1 MDDTLLLYRNAKVGD
16 TSAYDYSAKVFLSGY
31 YYRSQNTA
39 NYMISIGMQNGDK
52 AIAKSGSAPNAY
64 YVLITLDSTDAQ
76 GCTQVLLP
84 PNKVVYCEADSC
96 FYRIVSSTIDNTTVF
111 MHEIYQP
118 YVPFNYHNTSEQIAL
133 KDFTYTAERMGKT
146 PTLTADFYDKECY
159 DNIWDNDTTDPKYR
173 FYDIFTVFRGER
185 YYFKLTPQSQLQ
197 NTDARYKHTINFVS
211 EREKLEHAKMF
222 DVVTTTTPDAPVS
235 DSSKFVFYG
244 TLSEFADRINASLI
258 KEGVTFST
266 TYNGITIFSGYHV
279 EIKIKDGNNGGI
291 DSSMLTKAATV
302 SIENNSILEA
312 LGHLD
317 TDYGVSYYVDGY
329 TIWIAD
335 FEADLTGAGHPAIQY
350 GEENSLLQITRQNVT
365 KNIVT
370 RITGYGSDDN
380 IPYYYPNPCESGFL
394 QADYEK
400 YGEPVKNI
408 YAYGTTIPTSGSVN
422 GDRAIIKGS
431 NGNDGILYEYNG
443 SSWNSV
449 CAVPRGR
456 FFKSVADGKIYS
468 CSTSNGSWSES
479 TSPIARH
486 PYEWVKI
493 NGNVVRAIHL
503 IYISTSTDTS
513 VALPMYADEGDMCYI
528 GRRGSVYRKVYTYTN
543 GAWNNGETPNTSVCY
558 ICNGIMYMYK
568 NSTMSAKSGD
578 YDKFTRLAKSD
589 EFLYGGIIRGVKGVV
604 DKSNSSIKIGNTW
617 YSRTNGVYQY
627 DGSYCF
633 NIVFE
638 QEISDNEQVYTFLD
652 DFYPYIDQ
660 QGGAYRCELA
670 YITINGISLSDAQ
683 SVLFAHRELSF
694 DGVNKIGIII
704 RQRMAINPNR
714 IFYGWHYDA
723 QDDVTVCT
731 HSFGLAIKRNF
742 PAVIV
747 TKDETIRCG
756 AGQMHYGTL
765 IYFRKSDLGM
775 FINIRGVGHAV
786 SSTWYLDPK
795 LGDNYWAWK
804 NECINQFNSFELQ
817 NGDICEEASSVDM
830 NYTTHNFYQ
839 YQSSSKTFTQIA
851 NPYQD
856 GIVGKIVAIYSG
868 RSDIYLHYYNRKWYI
883 NGNATTLAT
892 HGIDTIQSSSYS
904 RGDKI
909 SFEQIKY
916 MQPQK
921 NLMPSIYY
929 NSDAKKRF
937 FDAISYPH
945 TKVRGKSVD
954 RQIGEYY
961 IDSSDILTDRGKV
974 MNSNYES
981 VVNVGYTFENFIDR
995 GHPRTH
1001 VEVIDAIKPSIEDLT
1016 VTVNGVELNAD
1027 MFADFCYDL
1036 LDNDDNWSVWERQ
1049 DEDDSN
1055 LTLKHAHFFAKLRP
1069 LGFNLFTM
1077 AIDEAEMTVNFT
1089 SGCCMACTFKIKV
1102 DKDSKRN
1109 PIALYDNNI
1118 YRRDD
1123 DGVLTYDDAH
1133 LFAAAGTPTRY
1144 SDRQLY
1150 TYSNGAFVEYG
1161 TATQYE
1167 PPRNANDEMI
1177 HFDGDVITSNS
1188 ERDVQDSQNDTTSNY
1203 VWIALEKDV
1212 STFSYPM
1219 PSVSNNMKPVKVS
1232 TTTSNDGDKFVLTHI
1247 KMPLRFVRAAEERLS
1262 KALVEYMSANNA
1274 ELFHYSIKFSR
1285 IFLEESGNTYATD
1298 LNENVKLHIQYADH
1312 ENKSFYVKSYT
1323 YKKVGS
1329 EPLPEISVELRE
1341 NINVARYR
1349 YYNRW
1354 EFNRWD
1360 EEWNEVIREIDP
1372 IIRGV
1377 LGQGNGN
1384 GMSLVNGNM
1393 LSVLSRSLVSRN
1405 GSTMRGI
1412 LNAEGGKVIGNLSV
1426 IRDDGMEM
1434 SVRDIDINVGIDE
1447 ESGLRGKT
1455 KNLLTDLGIL
1465 EFDETRSYEV
1475 DEMVVHNN
1483 RLMRFTQK
1491 KTAGEW
1497 DATKA
1502 TNDSVTNC
1510 LFRALGVQEY
1520 DEQRTTPYTKGAKF
1534 FRNSKIYKVD
1544 TEFTPMVSGTPVSET
1559 VFTRSATQLEIVEAF
1574 AGADAT
1580 ATLQA
1585 DIERL
1590 SKSVNNLNTQ
1600 ILDENSGLAT
1610 VVNNVNN
1617 AVNALATAL
1626 QTDNVGSKATQ
1637 TAASGVNTAIAGA
1650 NVDDVYN
1657 KMLTFIA
1664 KSVWGQLVD
1673 DIHSEAGG
1681 ADSDYSI
1688 TNKLYGQSQNM
1699 VGIPVEFSKDDAYPN
1714 GQLVIRNKD
1723 LYSLEGGKNSGEDWG
1738 DIDPS
1743 TIKDENDILKKLVIF
1758 STDEYDVTPSSIF
1771 LSYGLY
1777 VMASTMCD
1785 YMLKFVSDN
1794 GDNGLVYTKLAE
1806 TVMSMTKEYIDG
1818 SSKNMFTEHIP
1829 TTPVGTAYTV
1839 LQYAVMK
1846 LEIDGKLYASSMYD
1860 KELNKDD
1867 DHHILFAIEP
1877 MNRMVK
1883 DFLGFMEKC
1892 STKEVVI
1899 GGETVLCYYADNA
1912 TIADKFGYNY
1922 LYAADY
1928 LVDNETMYYDSG
1940 EKEYYLP
1947 VE

>member
-16 TSAYDYSAKVFLSGY
+16 TTAYDYTAKVFLSGY
-31 YYRSQNTA
+31 HARSQATT
-39 NYMISIGMQNGDK
+39 NYMLSIGLQNGDS
-52 AIAKSGSAPNAY
+52 AIAKSGADPDEY
-64 YVLITLDSTDAQ
+64 YVLLTLDSDEEY
-76 GCTQVLLP
+76 GCTQTTLTH
-84 PNKVVYCEADSC
+84 NSIVYCEADLC
-96 FYRIVSSTIDNTTVF
+96 FYKFTDVYVEDVEDTFRLK
-111 MHEIYQP
+111 EIYQP
-118 YVPFNYHNTSEQIAL
+118 YVAFNYHNTSEQIAL

-159 DNIWDNDTTDPKYR
+159 DNIWDNDTTNPKYR
-173 FYDIFTVFRGER
+173 FSDIFTIFRGER
-185 YYFKLTPQSQLQ
+185 YYFKLTPQSQMQ

-211 EREKLEHAKMF
+211 EREKIEHAKMF
-222 DVVTTTTPDAPVS
+222 DVVTTSTPDSPVS

-244 TLSEFADRINASLI
+244 TLAEFADRINASLI

-291 DSSMLTKAATV
+291 DSNMLTKAATV

-370 RITGYGSDDN
+370 RITGYGSEDN

-394 QADYEK
+394 GTRFDK
-400 YGEPVKNI
+400 YGEPVVNI
-408 YAYGTTIPTSGSVN
+408 APYSSSLPAGRSIGERTI
-422 GDRAIIKGS
+422 RKGQS
-431 NGNDGILYEYNG
+431 GNDGQIYEYNG
-443 SSWNSV
+443 SSWVSI
-449 CAVPRGR
+449 RGVT
-456 FFKSVADGKIYS
+456 KGVVYKNITEGKYYI
-468 CSTSNGSWSES
+468 CSTSDASWSEVS
-479 TSPIARH
+479 IPVAAH

-493 NGNVVRAIHL
+493 GNNVIPATRL
-503 IYISTSTDTS
+503 IYISQSSETNGY
-513 VALPMYADEGDMCYI
+513 LPPYADEGDKCYI
-528 GRRGSVYRKVYTYTN
+528 GRRSTGGSHVYRKIYTYTN
-543 GAWNNGETPNTSVCY
+543 GAWDNGVTPTVGECFTH
-558 ICNGIMYMYK
+558 NGSLYMYS
-568 NSTMSAKSGD
+568 NYTMYKKDGD
-578 YDKFTRLAKSD
+578 YDKYVQLAKSD
-589 EFLYGGIIRGVKGVV
+589 IFEYGTPKRLFCNVSKVKFSNFANKYYIDIDIYADFDEIKTTFVYFGYGFPIIGELSPTILSSECNNYSDITGGIFRNEIEFRDNKIRLKFRQYMNFNPSL
-604 DKSNSSIKIGNTW
+604 DIKYGR
-617 YSRTNGVYQY
+617 Y
-627 DGSYCF
+627 
-633 NIVFE
+633 
-638 QEISDNEQVYTFLD
+638 
-652 DFYPYIDQ
+652 YPYGNYKVGHNWVDDYTLYRAIEENFYEGNAPDVWCSTTW
-660 QGGAYRCELA
+660 GIYELPNNSEWMFTPDADPAYRGYYHHE
-670 YITINGISLSDAQ
+670 S
-683 SVLFAHRELSF
+683 
-694 DGVNKIGIII
+694 
-704 RQRMAINPNR
+704 
-714 IFYGWHYDA
+714 
-723 QDDVTVCT
+723 
-731 HSFGLAIKRNF
+731 SFGESHTTASRVNTIPRITGALYIDTQTNQAYTWNGSSFITTSASITNALIQLVGDGKGGSRVIDAWYYEKR
-742 PAVIV
+742 
-747 TKDETIRCG
+747 
-756 AGQMHYGTL
+756 
-765 IYFRKSDLGM
+765 
-775 FINIRGVGHAV
+775 
-786 SSTWYLDPK
+786 
-795 LGDNYWAWK
+795 WK
-804 NECINQFNSFELQ
+804 
-817 NGDICEEASSVDM
+817 
-830 NYTTHNFYQ
+830 
-839 YQSSSKTFTQIA
+839 
-851 NPYQD
+851 
-856 GIVGKIVAIYSG
+856 
-868 RSDIYLHYYNRKWYI
+868 I
-883 NGNATTLAT
+883 NGNNTTLDA
-892 HGIDTIQSSSYS
+892 HGLSVISGTEM

-929 NSDAKKRF
+929 NSDAQKRF

-961 IDSSDILTDRGKV
+961 INIDDPDRGKV
-974 MNSNYES
+974 MNSNYEYG
-981 VVNVGYTFENFIDR
+981 VNVGYTFENFIDK

-1001 VEVIDAIKPSIEDLT
+1001 VEAIDSIKPSIEDLT

-1036 LDNDDNWSVWERQ
+1036 LDNDDNWSVWERR

-1055 LTLKHAHFFAKLRP
+1055 LTLKHTHFFAKLRP
-1069 LGFNLFTM
+1069 LGFNLFAMT
-1077 AIDEAEMTVNFT
+1077 IDEAEMTVNFT
-1089 SGCCMACTFKIKV
+1089 SGCCMACTFKIMV

-1109 PIALYDNNI
+1109 PIALYNNNI

-1123 DGVLTYDDAH
+1123 DGVLTHDDAH

-1150 TYSNGAFVEYG
+1150 TYNNGTFVEYG

-1177 HFDGDVITSNS
+1177 HFDGDVITSNRES
-1188 ERDVQDSQNDTTSNY
+1188 DVQDSQNDTTSNY
-1203 VWIALEKDV
+1203 VWIALEKDI

-1219 PSVSNNMKPVKVS
+1219 PSVSNNMKPVSVS
-1232 TTTSNDGDKFVLTHI
+1232 TSTSNDGDKFVLTHI
-1247 KMPLRFVRAAEERLS
+1247 KMPLRFVRVAEERLS
-1262 KALVEYMSANNA
+1262 KALVEYMSKNNA

-1285 IFLEESGNTYATD
+1285 IFLSESTNTYADD
-1298 LNENVKLHIQYADH
+1298 LNENVKLHILYADH

-1323 YKKVGS
+1323 YKKVGG

-1349 YYNRW
+1349 YYNRF
-1354 EFNRWD
+1354 EFNMWN
-1360 EEWNEVIREIDP
+1360 EEWKEVIREIDP

-1405 GSTMRGI
+1405 GSTMRGT
-1412 LNAEGGKVIGNLSV
+1412 LNTAAKGKVIGNLSIV
-1426 IRDDGMEM
+1426 RDNGMEM
-1434 SVRDIDINVGIDE
+1434 PVRDIDLNVGIDE

-1465 EFDETRSYEV
+1465 NFDETRNYDV
-1475 DEMVVHNN
+1475 DEMCVYEN

-1491 KTAGEW
+1491 KTAGYW

-1502 TNDSVTNC
+1502 TNDSVANC

-1585 DIERL
+1585 DVERL

-1600 ILDENSGLAT
+1600 VLDENSGLAT

-1626 QTDNVGSKATQ
+1626 QTDHVGSTATQ
-1637 TAASGVNTAIAGA
+1637 EAAGGVNTAIAGA

-1664 KSVWGQLVD
+1664 KSVWGQLVL
-1673 DIHSEAGG
+1673 DIHDAAGG

-1699 VGIPVEFSKDDAYPN
+1699 GGIPVEFSKDDAYPN

-1723 LYSLEGGKNSGEDWG
+1723 LYSLEGGKDSGKDWG
-1738 DIDPS
+1738 DIDPL

-1777 VMASTMCD
+1777 VMASTLCD
-1785 YMLKFVSDN
+1785 NMLKFVSDN
-1794 GDNGLVYTKLAE
+1794 GDNGLVDTKLAE
-1806 TVMSMTKEYIDG
+1806 TVTSMTKEYIDG

-1839 LQYAVMK
+1839 LQYAIMK
-1846 LEIDGKLYASSMYD
+1846 LEIDGKLYAASMYD

-1883 DFLGFMEKC
+1883 DFLEFMGKC

-1922 LYAADY
+1922 LYSADY
-1928 LVDNETMYYDSG
+1928 LVENGTMYFDSDA
-1940 EKEYYLP
+1940 KEYYLP
-1947 VE
+1947 TE